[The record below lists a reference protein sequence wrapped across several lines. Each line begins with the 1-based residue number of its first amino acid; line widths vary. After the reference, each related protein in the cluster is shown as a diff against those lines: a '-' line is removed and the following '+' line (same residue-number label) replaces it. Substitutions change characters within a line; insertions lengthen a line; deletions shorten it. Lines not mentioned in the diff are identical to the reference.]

1 MALESYSV
9 SGVVEVREATGSPGR
24 ITGVLLPA
32 GRVAADR
39 KELFVGS
46 GITTPSAGIRLLP
59 EHRST
64 TSIMEFD
71 PIRDP
76 DGSLRIDH
84 RLPDSPEGRSA
95 AQGIRNGTKARMSI
109 EFHSISS
116 KIVSGVREVRQSLV
130 EAVALVGEGSYS
142 QTRAE
147 VRVKR
152 KRVRSW
158 P

>member
-24 ITGVLLPA
+24 IIGLILPA
-32 GRVAADR
+32 GRVASDR
-39 KELFVGS
+39 KEVFVGA

-71 PIRDP
+71 PIRDA

-109 EFHSISS
+109 EFHALSS
-116 KIVSGVREVRQSLV
+116 TIVSGVREIRASLV
-130 EAVALVGEGSYS
+130 DAVALVGEGAYD
-142 QTRAE
+142 QARAE
-147 VRVKR
+147 VRSKR
-152 KRVRSW
+152 KRSRSW
-158 P
+158 L